1 MKNIGATYHRM
12 MNKVFKEDIGETLEV
27 YMDDVIIKSNKE
39 ELHEY
44 YLAQI
49 FQSVQKNNM
58 RLNPEKWTYMVRFR
72 KFLGFYWIEWGIEA
86 NSNKFDAVMQ
96 VSTPTSKK

>member
-39 ELHEY
+39 LHEH
-44 YLAQI
+44 YLAHI
-49 FQSVQKNNM
+49 FQRVQKYNM
-58 RLNPEKWTYMVRFR
+58 RLNPEKWTYM
-72 KFLGFYWIEWGIEA
+72 WDSE
-86 NSNKFDAVMQ
+86 S
-96 VSTPTSKK
+96 S